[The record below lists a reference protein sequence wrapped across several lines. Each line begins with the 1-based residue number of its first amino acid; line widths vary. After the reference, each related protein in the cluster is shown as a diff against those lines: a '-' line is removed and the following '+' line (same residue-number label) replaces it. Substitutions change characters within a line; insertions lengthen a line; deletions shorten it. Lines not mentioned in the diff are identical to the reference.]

1 MMNLRTYLVQRVSAA
16 IMAPLV
22 LIHLIVI
29 VYAMQG
35 GLTADEILARTQ
47 GNYYWASFYSLF
59 VLTAGVHAAIGI
71 RTILFEWSSTKGYW
85 LNVFSC
91 FVAGSLVIFGLRAV
105 YAVTMP

>member
-71 RTILFEWSSTKGYW
+71 RTILFEWPPGVR
-85 LNVFSC
+85 LRDEVQH
-91 FVAGSLVIFGLRAV
+91 ADHGSESDAC
-105 YAVTMP
+105 AHQH